1 MLDVELSPE
10 TTGPRILCSFGA
22 CLSSVLEIPLGEVPQ
37 QEEDLRAA
45 VAQWRTW
52 LAGRGVGLVPI
63 ANASRFQ
70 WPGYWIAILDAT
82 PESNEQT
89 AVLMFGTPSGAVL
102 SPQSSALLGRAA
114 ADLPVEEGYVVAPFD
129 PALGGDSRKPTQRGR
144 VEAVAI
150 ADRAEAPM
158 QRVTTARAIA
168 GRGLEGDRYANR
180 VGTFTPRSGSGVG
193 YDLTL
198 IEAEVLDELTLTDGH
213 RLGYAEARRNIVT
226 RGIDLNTLV
235 GQRFRVGDVECVGRR
250 LCEPCAHLE
259 RLTHRGVLRKLI
271 HRGGLRAD
279 ILTTGSITEGAAI
292 ESLEQDE
299 NPILGRANRGAPSS

>member
-1 MLDVELSPE
+1 MRDVRLPPD
-10 TTGPRILCSFGA
+10 TAQPRIVHSFRA
-22 CLSSVLEIPLGEVPQ
+22 CLAAVLEISLGDVPQ
-37 QEEDLRAA
+37 HQDNLRAA

-70 WPGYWIAILDAT
+70 WPGYWIAVLAGT
-82 PESNEQT
+82 PEAQEQT
-89 AVLMFGTPSGAVL
+89 AVLMFGSPSGAVL
-102 SPQSSALLGRAA
+102 SPQNSALLGQAA

-129 PALGGDSRKPTQRGR
+129 PAWSADSSTPALRGR
-144 VEAVAI
+144 VEAIAI

-158 QRVTTARAIA
+158 QEITTARALP
-168 GRGLEGDRYANR
+168 GRGLDGDRYAKG
-180 VGTFTPRSGSGVG
+180 VGTFTPRSGRGVG

-198 IEAEVLDELTLTDGH
+198 IEAEVLDELTLADGQ

-226 RGIDLNTLV
+226 RGLDLNALV

-259 RLTHRGVLRKLI
+259 RLTHKGVLRKLI

-279 ILTTGSITEGAAI
+279 ILTEGSISVGAVI
-292 ESLEQDE
+292 ECLESDE
-299 NPILGRANRGAPSS
+299 VNPAR

>member
-1 MLDVELSPE
+1 MLDVGLSPS
-10 TTGPRILCSFGA
+10 TVGSRTVDSFRA
-22 CLSSVLEIPLGEVPQ
+22 CLSSVLEIPLDEVPQ
-37 QEEDLRAA
+37 QHEENLRAA

-70 WPGYWIAILDAT
+70 WPGYWIAVLDAT
-82 PESNEQT
+82 PEWREQE
-89 AVLMFGTPSGAVL
+89 AVLMFGSPSGAVL

-114 ADLPVEEGYVVAPFD
+114 ADLPVAEGYVVAPFD
-129 PALGGDSRKPTQRGR
+129 PAWSAVSTRPAQRGR
-144 VEAVAI
+144 VEVVAI

-158 QRVTTARAIA
+158 QQVTTARAIP
-168 GRGLEGDRYANR
+168 GRGLEGDRYANG
-180 VGTFTPRSGSGVG
+180 VGTFTPRRGRGVG

-198 IEAEVLDELTLTDGH
+198 IEAEVLDELTLPDGH

-226 RGIDLNTLV
+226 RGIDLNSLV
-235 GQRFRVGDVECVGRR
+235 GQRFRVGDVECIGRR

-259 RLTHRGVLRKLI
+259 QLTHRGVLRQLI

-279 ILTTGSITEGAAI
+279 ILTPGIITEGA
-292 ESLEQDE
+292 
-299 NPILGRANRGAPSS
+299 

>member
-1 MLDVELSPE
+1 
-10 TTGPRILCSFGA
+10 
-22 CLSSVLEIPLGEVPQ
+22 
-37 QEEDLRAA
+37 
-45 VAQWRTW
+45 
-52 LAGRGVGLVPI
+52 
-63 ANASRFQ
+63 
-70 WPGYWIAILDAT
+70 
-82 PESNEQT
+82 
-89 AVLMFGTPSGAVL
+89 MFGTPSGAVL

-129 PALGGDSRKPTQRGR
+129 PVWSSDSRKPVQRGR

-158 QRVTTARAIA
+158 QQVTTARAIP

-180 VGTFTPRSGSGVG
+180 AGTFTPRSGRGVG

-198 IEAEVLDELTLTDGH
+198 IEAEVLDELTLPDGH

-235 GQRFRVGDVECVGRR
+235 GQRFKVGDVECVGRR

-259 RLTHRGVLRKLI
+259 RLTKRGVLRKLI

-292 ESLEQDE
+292 ECLDREE
-299 NPILGRANRGAPSS
+299 VNPPR

>member
-1 MLDVELSPE
+1 MLDVRLPPD
-10 TTGPRILCSFGA
+10 TAQPRIVHSFRA
-22 CLSSVLEIPLGEVPQ
+22 CLAAVLEISLGDVPQ
-37 QEEDLRAA
+37 HQDDLRAA

-70 WPGYWIAILDAT
+70 WPGYWIAVLAAT
-82 PESNEQT
+82 PESKEQT
-89 AVLMFGTPSGAVL
+89 AVLMFGSPSGAVL
-102 SPQSSALLGRAA
+102 SPQNSALLGQAA
-114 ADLPVEEGYVVAPFD
+114 ADLPVEEGYVIAPFD
-129 PALGGDSRKPTQRGR
+129 PAWNADSTTPALRGQ

-158 QRVTTARAIA
+158 QQITTARAIP
-168 GRGLEGDRYANR
+168 GRGLDGDRYAKR
-180 VGTFTPRSGSGVG
+180 VGTFTPRSGRGAG

-198 IEAEVLDELTLTDGH
+198 IEAEVLDELTLADGQ

-226 RGIDLNTLV
+226 RGLDLNALV

-259 RLTHRGVLRKLI
+259 RLTHKGVLRKLI

-279 ILTTGSITEGAAI
+279 ILTEGTISVGAVI
-292 ESLEQDE
+292 ECLEPDE
-299 NPILGRANRGAPSS
+299 VNPPR

>member
-1 MLDVELSPE
+1 MLEVGLSPD
-10 TTGPRILCSFGA
+10 TVGPRIVDSFRA

-37 QEEDLRAA
+37 QEENLRAA

-70 WPGYWIAILDAT
+70 WPGYWIAVLDST
-82 PESNEQT
+82 PESEEQM
-89 AVLMFGTPSGAVL
+89 AVLMFGSPPGTVL
-102 SPQSSALLGRAA
+102 SPQSSELLGRAA

-129 PALGGDSRKPTQRGR
+129 PIWSVDTTKPTRRGQ
-144 VEAVAI
+144 VEVVAI
-150 ADRAEAPM
+150 ADRAGAAM
-158 QRVTTARAIA
+158 QQVTTARAIP

-180 VGTFTPRSGSGVG
+180 VGTFTPRSGSGSG

-198 IEAEVLDELTLTDGH
+198 IESEVLDELTLPDGH

-226 RGIDLNTLV
+226 RGIDLNALV

-259 RLTHRGVLRKLI
+259 RLTHRGVVRKLI

-279 ILTTGSITEGAAI
+279 ILTAGSITVGGTI
-292 ESLEQDE
+292 ERLEQDQV
-299 NPILGRANRGAPSS
+299 NPPR